1 MIATE
6 AAAEGLNLQF
16 CSLLVNYDLPW
27 NPQRIEQRIGRIHRY
42 KQKCD
47 VVIINF
53 INKQNLA
60 DVRLYDILQYKF
72 KLFDDVFGAS
82 DEILGTLSDGVDFE
96 RAVASIFELCRTTEE
111 INRAFDELQASLG
124 VKRDAKM
131 EETRQLVLENLNPT
145 TQEKLQV
152 IKRRVEDY
160 LERRKQI
167 FWDLSVI
174 MLEKII
180 LICLSIR
187 RGRCSALLKN
197 RFLTGRRTLFSI
209 RISISVWIFKPRQ

>member
-1 MIATE
+1 M
-6 AAAEGLNLQF
+6 
-16 CSLLVNYDLPW
+16 PW

-145 TQEKLQV
+145 TQENAGHQAA
-152 IKRRVEDY
+152 
-160 LERRKQI
+160 
-167 FWDLSVI
+167 
-174 MLEKII
+174 
-180 LICLSIR
+180 
-187 RGRCSALLKN
+187 G
-197 RFLTGRRTLFSI
+197 
-209 RISISVWIFKPRQ
+209 

>member
-16 CSLLVNYDLPW
+16 CSLLVNYVLPW
-27 NPQRIEQRIGRIHRY
+27 NPQRVEQRIGRVHRY
-42 KQKCD
+42 GQKCD

-53 INKQNLA
+53 INKKNVA
-60 DVRLYDILQYKF
+60 DMRLYEILQQKF
-72 KLFDDVFGAS
+72 KLFDGVFGAS

-96 RAVASIFELCRTTEE
+96 KAVASIFELCRTTDE
-111 INRAFDELQASLG
+111 INRAFDELQSSLATEHN
-124 VKRDAKM
+124 AKM

-152 IKRRVEDY
+152 MKKRVDDY

-167 FWDLSVI
+167 FWDMSVV
-174 MLEKII
+174 MLKKNHPDLYVNEDRKVFGQFRERC
-180 LICLSIR
+180 LIYH
-187 RGRCSALLKN
+187 
-197 RFLTGRRTLFSI
+197 
-209 RISISVWIFKPRQ
+209 QQ